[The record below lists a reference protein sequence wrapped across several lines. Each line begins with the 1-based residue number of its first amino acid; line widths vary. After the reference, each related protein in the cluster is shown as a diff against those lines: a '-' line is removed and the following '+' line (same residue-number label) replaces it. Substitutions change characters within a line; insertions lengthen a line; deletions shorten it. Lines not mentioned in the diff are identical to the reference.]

1 MKVLARGRGARP
13 RQTAAARSDG
23 EGEGKGVRQEGESA
37 NDLLDGGGEGREGRE
52 NGAAEEARSMGMEG
66 EMRVMGVE
74 EEEIVL
80 DLGAWRGGTRV
91 SSRGSTPRAGAV
103 VLETIL
109 SASSESDSSEWE
121 GEREGGRKGD
131 LPAADTGDLRE
142 EGEVTKS
149 NGGKAAREDEVE
161 RESGLTNDILGDH
174 NRQEDGVGRASSWVP
189 LLGDLADEMDD
200 VRQRR
205 DAGETAESALAGGDV
220 RVNGDEGIEGWCQE
234 RRAWEREREERGMEG
249 KAWRMEREAWERER
263 QTWDREREE
272 RGVMK
277 KAWRVEREAWERERQ
292 AWAKD
297 RDAFEQER
305 CERTA
310 EERVA
315 KELKECAREQERER
329 ERGERER
336 ERERERDEGAREKE
350 EWERERAEYL
360 LQIEALT
367 TLVDAEAR
375 DKDKEVGRRKLAE
388 AECSQVTSV
397 VREGWRVQ
405 HTHTH
410 THTYTRTHTD
420 ASRYGCRTRTP
431 PGDYCEYAGGRG
443 RGAAGVGEGEGG
455 DVGAGEREFRAVA
468 GGQRENCGAGQGGE
482 HARAALV

>member
-161 RESGLTNDILGDH
+161 RESGLTNGLTNDTLGDH
-174 NRQEDGVGRASSWVP
+174 NSREDGVGRASSSVL
-189 LLGDLADEMDD
+189 LLGTLADEMDD
-200 VRQRR
+200 V
-205 DAGETAESALAGGDV
+205 
-220 RVNGDEGIEGWCQE
+220 
-234 RRAWEREREERGMEG
+234 
-249 KAWRMEREAWERER
+249 